1 MDDKIVPPNSL
12 TSTKSALK
20 KTLDIICGKWR
31 LHIIFQLDTEAR
43 RYGELRRM
51 IPDVSEKVLIQEL
64 KALVLLGVLEKKS
77 YNEIPPRVEYALTP
91 KGLQILPTLQSLIK
105 VGETFLDEKPLAKD
119 GLSGP
124 SNDGIQ
130 HDGIQHDGIQHD
142 GIQHDGIQ
150 HDGIQHDG
158 IQHDDIN

>member
-64 KALVLLGVLEKKS
+64 KALVSLGVLEKKS
-77 YNEIPPRVEYALTP
+77 YNEIPPRVEYALTT
-91 KGLQILPTLQSLIK
+91 KGLQILPTLQNLIK

-119 GLSGP
+119 GLSSP

-150 HDGIQHDG
+150 HDDV
-158 IQHDDIN
+158 D